1 MSHQLP
7 DVQASAPDVTV
18 GLSQVGVT
26 GVEKLVKLAR
36 GDKRP
41 IVLMAEFEVFVDLPS
56 GRKGIDMSR
65 NLATIDEILEE
76 ITREEAYRVEDVCG
90 DAAERLLE
98 KHDYTTTAE
107 VSMTA
112 ELVTREDTPA
122 SGIET
127 QSTST
132 IIASA
137 TATEEGT
144 REEIGAEVTGMTVC
158 PCSQGMSESRARDKL
173 AQLGVDDETTEEFLE
188 AVPQPGHSQRGHAT
202 LTVTTDGHP
211 DLDLRDLID
220 IARDSMSARIYNM
233 AKRPDE
239 DHMTYEAHADAKFV
253 AFTSIIA
260 NGSSPDS
267 GCGTSI
273 HTSIPSNTLNVPSTP
288 AVVRTSNPSMSD
300 NSAVY
305 RRPTLRGSASTVSG
319 DSNTR
324 ISTPRSSADSS
335 SAATCSPIVPRSKPV
350 AGAPTTTTIR
360 RSAAAIRSKRRSV
373 ASSAPTAAVQN

>member
-36 GDKRP
+36 DGDRP

-65 NLATIDEILEE
+65 NLATVDEILED

-107 VSMTA
+107 VSMSA

-127 QSTST
+127 QSTAT

-137 TATEEGT
+137 TATDDGT
-144 REEIGAEVTGMTVC
+144 RAEIGAEVTGMTVC
-158 PCSQGMSESRARDKL
+158 PCSQGMSESRAREEL
-173 AQLGVDDETTEEFLE
+173 SHLGVDPETTEAFLE

-202 LTVTTDGHP
+202 LTVTTDGNP
-211 DLDLRDLID
+211 EIDLRDVID

-239 DHMTYEAHADAKFV
+239 DHMTYQAHMDAKFV
-253 AFTSIIA
+253 EDCVRALAEGVLSEFDHLSDDAVIHMKQS
-260 NGSSPDS
+260 NDE
-267 GCGTSI
+267 SI
-273 HTSIPSNTLNVPSTP
+273 HQHNAHAEREVT
-288 AVVRTSNPSMSD
+288 MGD
-300 NSAVY
+300 
-305 RRPTLRGSASTVSG
+305 LRAELGE
-319 DSNTR
+319 
-324 ISTPRSSADSS
+324 
-335 SAATCSPIVPRSKPV
+335 
-350 AGAPTTTTIR
+350 
-360 RSAAAIRSKRRSV
+360 
-373 ASSAPTAAVQN
+373 

>member
-36 GDKRP
+36 RDERP
-41 IVLMAEFEVFVDLPS
+41 IVLMAEFQVFVDLPS

-112 ELVTREDTPA
+112 ELVTREATPA
-122 SGIET
+122 SGLET
-127 QSTST
+127 QSTAT

-137 TATEEGT
+137 TATDERT
-144 REEIGAEVTGMTVC
+144 RAEIGAEVTGMTVC
-158 PCSQGMSESRARDKL
+158 PCSQGMSESRAREEL
-173 AQLGVDDETTEEFLE
+173 ERLGVDDETTDAFLD

-202 LTVTTDGHP
+202 LTITTDGNP
-211 DLDLRDLID
+211 EVDLRDVID
-220 IARDSMSARIYNM
+220 VARDSMSARIYNM

-239 DHMTYEAHADAKFV
+239 DHMTYQAHADAKFV
-253 AFTSIIA
+253 EDCVRALAEGTIA
-260 NGSSPDS
+260 EFGHLHDDAVIHMKQSNDE
-267 GCGTSI
+267 SI
-273 HTSIPSNTLNVPSTP
+273 HQHNAHAEREVT
-288 AVVRTSNPSMSD
+288 MGD
-300 NSAVY
+300 
-305 RRPTLRGSASTVSG
+305 LRAELG
-319 DSNTR
+319 R
-324 ISTPRSSADSS
+324 
-335 SAATCSPIVPRSKPV
+335 
-350 AGAPTTTTIR
+350 
-360 RSAAAIRSKRRSV
+360 
-373 ASSAPTAAVQN
+373 